1 MVRGIAC
8 GPLLKPFLLQNDR
21 QYSASMIGGFSYCI
35 ARSSFCCKKSK
46 KGHAMD
52 EPVEEESTT
61 GQENTT
67 TGKGN
72 TSLIPNDSNLFL
84 RV

>member
-1 MVRGIAC
+1 LYRQIMVVVH
-8 GPLLKPFLLQNDR
+8 
-21 QYSASMIGGFSYCI
+21 
-35 ARSSFCCKKSK
+35 CCKKSK
-46 KGHAMD
+46 KGQAME

-67 TGKGN
+67 GKGN
-72 TSLIPNDSNLFL
+72 TSLFPNDSNLFL